1 MLKNTIY
8 SGDMLYQKYYTTGFP
23 FKQKANYGERAMYLI
38 EDNHEPIVSK
48 EEFENVQN
56 LFAYRERK
64 KVDNSKRY
72 DFTGKI
78 VCGRCGSNFRR
89 HTDTKKKGVKNIS
102 GAAKSILNQKTI
114 AQ

>member
-8 SGDMLYQKYYTTGFP
+8 SGDTLYQKYYTTGFS

-56 LFAYRERK
+56 LFACLERK

-72 DFTGKI
+72 DLTEKI
-78 VCGRCGSNFRR
+78 VCGRYGSNFRR
-89 HTDTKKKGVKNIS
+89 HTDTKKERSKKYS